1 MSETIS
7 GKQFGELEKDIDQKI
22 YFTFMSM
29 FFIYL
34 DKLIDGI
41 VKWGWKSNVI
51 KEHIEW
57 ANIFRMITLRAPY
70 SIILPC
76 CRYSL
81 GLDFSPV
88 S

>member
-41 VKWGWKSNVI
+41 VK
-51 KEHIEW
+51 
-57 ANIFRMITLRAPY
+57 
-70 SIILPC
+70 
-76 CRYSL
+76 
-81 GLDFSPV
+81 
-88 S
+88 